1 MIINNNMLSVDQSL
15 SLFIPKVSFK
25 ITSEVIARVFWER
38 GVGLVKNVDFVSK
51 TDFKGNYYNHAY
63 IHFEYWF
70 DHHSNIDFQ
79 TSIVNPNQH
88 TRIIYDRFNHY
99 WNILPNKTSKYNPS
113 YRKPTLDLTTS
124 TSTSISGLTSHNVT
138 PKSLPNHDEIT
149 TISSNNDS
157 DTENYEYEYSDSDF
171 DDFDYD
177 YEDSEKSEE
186 SQSQSIKQVEQKYE
200 KQLNIMKNDL
210 TTYKNLLNIVRNN
223 YSKNMIIE
231 EEHLEKNIPETSYN
245 NMIRPSS
252 LYERCYNSASLCGNE

>member
-1 MIINNNMLSVDQSL
+1 MIINNNNNMLSVDQSL

-79 TSIVNPNQH
+79 TSIVNLNQH

-99 WNILPNKTSKYNPS
+99 WNILPNKTSKYNPN
-113 YRKPTLDLTTS
+113 YHKPTIDLTTS
-124 TSTSISGLTSHNVT
+124 TSTSDLTSHNVT
-138 PKSLPNHDEIT
+138 PISLPNHDEIITIISDNT
-149 TISSNNDS
+149 TES
-157 DTENYEYEYSDSDF
+157 YEYSDF
-171 DDFDYD
+171 DDFDDFD
-177 YEDSEKSEE
+177 YEESEE
-186 SQSQSIKQVEQKYE
+186 SQSQSQSQSQSIKQVEQKYE

-223 YSKNMIIE
+223 YSKNMTIE